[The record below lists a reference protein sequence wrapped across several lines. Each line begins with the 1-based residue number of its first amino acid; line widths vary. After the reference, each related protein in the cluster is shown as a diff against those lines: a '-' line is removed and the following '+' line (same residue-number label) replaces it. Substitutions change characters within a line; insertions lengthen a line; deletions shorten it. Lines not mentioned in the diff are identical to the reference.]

1 MNVVKFST
9 GAPTFDFI
17 SFFEGHRRASG
28 WFSDRFGNVKRHF
41 SGDFFGTLGQD
52 GSLRLD
58 ETLIY
63 SDGLVE
69 TRQWNVTVSDEGVF
83 HAESDSLIGS
93 ADGIIVGDALN
104 MKYVMKV
111 QIDAKTVW
119 KLSMNDFMFL
129 QPDGSLHN
137 MTHVKKYGFR
147 IGTVSTQYFRPN
159 TVVTD
164 LNEKQA
170 GTSGTVSIGARAAAS
185 VSQAST
191 SIAANT

>member
-63 SDGLVE
+63 SDGL
-69 TRQWNVTVSDEGVF
+69 
-83 HAESDSLIGS
+83 
-93 ADGIIVGDALN
+93 VGDALN